1 MPSQTAVHAE
11 APPSFHPPPSRR
23 RLARK
28 PAQERM
34 TATAHGLASAFMLAS
49 CALLLAGC
57 GRDEERAPPVA
68 GGDAVR
74 GKALMAQY
82 QCGACHA
89 IPDVP
94 GAGGDSGPSLDRF
107 GRRSY
112 IAGRLPNMPGP
123 LVAWLVNPPAMVP
136 GTRMPAMGVSETD
149 ARDIAAALYTLR

>member
-1 MPSQTAVHAE
+1 MPSQTAAHAE
-11 APPSFHPPPSRR
+11 APPAFHPLQSTRR
-23 RLARK
+23 EARE
-28 PAQERM
+28 PMPERV
-34 TATAHGLASAFMLAS
+34 TIAPHGLAGAFRLAL

-57 GRDEERAPPVA
+57 GRDEERAPQVA

-94 GAGGDSGPSLDRF
+94 GAGGDSGPSLDKF

-149 ARDIAAALYTLR
+149 ARDIAAALYSLR